1 MLRRCG
7 RKNGA
12 VSVIATG
19 LEALSPAGSGTATT
33 GNEALRKA
41 TRQSCQVNAVGK
53 GDREYGNESDGAKR
67 PMMISVDGNIGS
79 GKSTLLSILK
89 ARYTP
94 PPSCPS
100 SSSSSSSRSVCFA
113 PERTHEWKAMLPLY
127 YEDTKRWSFPFQ
139 MQVLLSHIKNF
150 KEAEGDLCFVE
161 RSPLAASLVFGEL
174 LKQEGLI
181 TSVEA
186 DLFDGFMEEVSW
198 HPDVII
204 YLACAPQVC
213 LERVV
218 KRNRDGESGGGIPL
232 EYLEKVS
239 KAYEGF
245 IQKYQ
250 DTIPVI
256 KIDTNTGE
264 VSDIFEE
271 VQDRI
276 NKLLVV

>member
-1 MLRRCG
+1 MLRRC
-7 RKNGA
+7 RPQNGA
-12 VSVIATG
+12 ASVIATG
-19 LEALSPAGSGTATT
+19 LEALSPAGSGMATT
-33 GNEALRKA
+33 GKEALGKA
-41 TRQSCQVNAVGK
+41 RQSQVNVGVAGK
-53 GDREYGNESDGAKR
+53 GDREYGSESGGAKR

-89 ARYTP
+89 SRYMP
-94 PPSCPS
+94 P
-100 SSSSSSSRSVCFA
+100 SSRSVCFA

-181 TSVEA
+181 TSVES
-186 DLFDGFMEEVSW
+186 DLFGGFMEEVSW
-198 HPDVII
+198 QPDVII
-204 YLACAPQVC
+204 YLTCAPQVC

-239 KAYEGF
+239 KAYEDF

-250 DTIPVI
+250 DTIPVV

-264 VSDIFEE
+264 LSDIFEE
-271 VQDRI
+271 VQCQI